1 MKQCGATLALWP
13 FYATQTLPTA
23 HAAASGIC
31 LTVEPIY
38 TAMHCWQEDV
48 PLFPTRYC
56 SMSRSNCEENA
67 RRSNV
72 CNRQCLRW
80 MTPQR
85 RRVRAEMTS
94 HDKTC
99 APVGTK
105 PGTKPGTMPGTMQ
118 HAEIMDSIGQY
129 IAVVGSQALHNWPSR
144 RGGKDPGY
152 GVLLLVLVP
161 I

>member
-1 MKQCGATLALWP
+1 MYCSMSGPICEANAELKQCGATLALWP

-31 LTVEPIY
+31 LTVEPRY

-56 SMSRSNCEENA
+56 SMSRSNCEANA

-72 CNRQCLRW
+72 CNRQRLRC

-85 RRVRAEMTS
+85 RRAEMTS

-105 PGTKPGTMPGTMQ
+105 PGTICRVPCRVPTCRN
-118 HAEIMDSIGQY
+118 HGQY
-129 IAVVGSQALHNWPSR
+129 RPVYRSCRLAGAA
-144 RGGKDPGY
+144 
-152 GVLLLVLVP
+152 
-161 I
+161 